1 MNPVTNYHVPYI
13 VEKTPQGETR
23 HDIWSRLL
31 IDRIIFVGT
40 AIDDDFANLVVA
52 QLLFL
57 NKEDPEKDIK
67 MYINSPGGVITA
79 GMAIYDTMRFIQPD
93 VQTICIG
100 QAASMGAFLLSGG
113 TKGKRKILP
122 NSSVLIHQPLGGA
135 RGQASDIAI
144 AAENILKWKAKLN
157 IYLAENTGQSLATI
171 ERDTDRDKIMD
182 ANESLAYG
190 IVDEIIPVK
199 AKKPDLSSLDQK

>member
-1 MNPVTNYHVPYI
+1 MNRAYHVPYV
-13 VEKTPQGETR
+13 VENTPHGETR

-31 IDRIIFVGT
+31 IDRVVFLGT
-40 AIDDDFANLVVA
+40 PIDDDVANLVVA

-57 NKEDPEKDIK
+57 AKEDPEKDIK

-100 QAASMGAFLLSGG
+100 MAASMGAFLLSGG

-135 RGQASDIAI
+135 TGQASDIAI

-157 IYLAENTGQSLATI
+157 RFLSENTGQPLAKI
-171 ERDTDRDKIMD
+171 EIDTDRDKIMD
-182 ANESLAYG
+182 AEEALAYG
-190 IVDEIIPVK
+190 IVDEIIPYKTAK
-199 AKKPDLSSLDQK
+199 ADLSSLDRK